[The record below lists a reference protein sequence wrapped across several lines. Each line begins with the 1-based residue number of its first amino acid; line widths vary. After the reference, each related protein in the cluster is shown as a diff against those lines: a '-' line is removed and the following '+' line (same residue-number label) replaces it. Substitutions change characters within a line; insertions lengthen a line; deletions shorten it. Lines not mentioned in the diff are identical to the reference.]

1 MPRRRHAIPIF
12 VRLGE
17 VIAGVEKQHRDL
29 RPLAGYQV
37 RQHHALGLKAR
48 RYARRLAGRK
58 QNQVYVDW
66 QQNARGKAAAA
77 VYTVRAKPGASVST
91 PVTWQ
96 EIARGFEIRDFT
108 IKTVPP
114 RLKKKGDL
122 WREMLK
128 DRQTLPKL

>member
-1 MPRRRHAIPIF
+1 MRRRYSYE
-12 VRLGE
+12 E
-17 VIAGVEKQHRDL
+17 VAGFAEQVSERVAERVPQIATVE
-29 RPLAGYQV
+29 
-37 RQHHALGLKAR
+37 
-48 RYARRLAGRK
+48 RRLAGRK